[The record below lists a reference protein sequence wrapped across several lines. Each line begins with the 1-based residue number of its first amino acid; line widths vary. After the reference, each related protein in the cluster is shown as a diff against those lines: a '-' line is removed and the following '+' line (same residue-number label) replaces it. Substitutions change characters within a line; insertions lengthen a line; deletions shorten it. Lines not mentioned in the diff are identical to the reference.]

1 MKISDSANKKRIAIV
16 AVGYNRV
23 HSISRL
29 LSSLNNA
36 VFPAEDIPLV
46 ISIDCSNN
54 QELYD
59 FVNEFE
65 WNHGEKYVFIQQERL
80 GLKNH
85 IYYCGDLTRYFK
97 GIVLLEDDIVVSR
110 FFYSYVV
117 DAVNYYEN
125 DERIAQIS
133 LYKNEFNGY
142 VGLPI
147 AYRETG
153 SDVFLSQDV
162 STWGECWTEKMW
174 NQFKDWL
181 GNHDE
186 NYVLSVNMPCMV
198 KNWTRA
204 WSKYYIAYIID
215 TQKYVLYPKIS
226 LSSNYGDAG
235 EHGGGISSTLQVN
248 LLDGPKSFS
257 MDKFENL
264 VKYDIYGND
273 SSIHEWLGLGAEKL
287 RLDLYDYCPQ
297 KMDKEYLLTTAI
309 YPFEV
314 EKSFGLSYRPIELN
328 IKYNQKGDGIFLYKI
343 DKRRGDGLKSKM
355 PTNQVLQYS
364 MQGFSRRFLL
374 KVWIGYVYD
383 RIKEKLF
390 RK

>member
-1 MKISDSANKKRIAIV
+1 MSISDSANKEKIAIV
-16 AVGYNRV
+16 AVGYNRI

-36 VFPAEDIPLV
+36 VYSVEDVPLI

-59 FVNEFE
+59 FVNEFK
-65 WNHGEKYVFIQQERL
+65 WNHGDKYVFIQQERL

-97 GIVLLEDDIVVSR
+97 GIVLFEDDIVVSR

-117 DAVNYYEN
+117 DAINYYEN

-174 NQFKDWL
+174 NQFKNWL
-181 GNHDE
+181 DKHDE
-186 NYVLSVNMPCMV
+186 DYVLSVNMPSMV
-198 KNWTRA
+198 KKWTRA

-264 VKYDIYGND
+264 VKYDIFGND

-297 KMDKEYLLTTAI
+297 KMDKEYLLTTA
-309 YPFEV
+309 
-314 EKSFGLSYRPIELN
+314 
-328 IKYNQKGDGIFLYKI
+328 
-343 DKRRGDGLKSKM
+343 
-355 PTNQVLQYS
+355 
-364 MQGFSRRFLL
+364 LL
-374 KVWIGYVYD
+374 
-383 RIKEKLF
+383 EFLF
-390 RK
+390 RLLSL